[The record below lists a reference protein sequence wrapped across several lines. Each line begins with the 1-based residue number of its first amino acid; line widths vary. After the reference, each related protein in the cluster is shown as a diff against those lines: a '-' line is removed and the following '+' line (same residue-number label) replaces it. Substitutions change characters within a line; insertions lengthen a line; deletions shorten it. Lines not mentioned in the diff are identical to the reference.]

1 MSSEIGIG
9 RRDLNSPN
17 HWDENVPED
26 CFLHGKNLLIIPGDG
41 TNDEYDAN
49 AICKVAENFLHNN
62 EISDFDGHIYS
73 LFYPDACNCQTHR
86 LNQKAELNL
95 LDDRLYPLV
104 KKHQD
109 YYTKIFDTYLL
120 PLISEDNG
128 KKRLSKEE
136 AAKRM
141 RNLPM
146 ISHCHGGP
154 VFFELENLF
163 LQNMERLGYSADE
176 KKYIQKQMFVLDI
189 ASAMPYGK
197 TNSSVLHIV
206 SQRDE
211 GAVKNWR
218 LGSLNRYTQDR
229 KLKQSVNALLEV
241 SPNENVLLLSHLYDQ
256 EKCAAQDVLYPS
268 EHTSDSYLDIKK
280 NDDLRDTSEAEILN
294 EALKVS
300 ALAISGQEDI
310 SELKQFF
317 QKMPLTKQL
326 YNVGQKYLSSY
337 QQFRAKLLD
346 AELKMFADV
355 QAQDAELFKRLTIK
369 ELLFRRDVDQK
380 SAFEYITQSNNAE
393 FIKQMMKYLNSGNVQ
408 KDTIPPRLLQNALN
422 ENFRQKNFAVYG
434 ALIEQGHH
442 NLPEQIKAENM
453 DAEDIPQILPI
464 LKKCKL
470 SNQSLYTL
478 LPIYLKA
485 AEIKDE
491 QTKDE
496 TRATL
501 FSMLTPKTLGI
512 KDAFMLYEKAG
523 KQPNSQ
529 PEKLQKTYQQHISAL
544 ALKEKNFL
552 PLRDI
557 EESSQT
563 DRGIYELLTS
573 KAKEHLEEVC
583 NKEKIKNLNTYAASI
598 LRSGT
603 LGEQKNYTLLYTR
616 DLDEQGKKDFIEQIE
631 EYHHHNRLKKKSY
644 AELLKDIKQYI
655 INQNPDMLQ
664 NQKLV
669 KQTTLDNGGRD

>member
-9 RRDLNSPN
+9 RRDLSRPN

-41 TNDEYDAN
+41 TNEEYDAN
-49 AICKVAENFLHNN
+49 AICKIAENFLHNN

-73 LFYPDACNCQTHR
+73 LFYPNAFNCQTHR
-86 LNQKAELNL
+86 IDQKAELNL

-109 YYTKIFDTYLL
+109 YYTKFFDTYLL
-120 PLISEDNG
+120 PLISDDSG
-128 KKRLSKEE
+128 QKRLSKEE

-206 SQRDE
+206 SQKDE

-218 LGSLNRYTQDR
+218 LGSLNRFTQDR

-241 SPNENVLLLSHLYDQ
+241 SPNENILLLSHLYDQ
-256 EKCAAQDVLYPS
+256 EKCAAQDVLPPS

-294 EALKVS
+294 EALNVS
-300 ALAISGQEDI
+300 ALVISGQEEI
-310 SELKQFF
+310 SDLKHFF
-317 QKMPLTKQL
+317 QKLPLTKQL

-346 AELKMFADV
+346 VELKMFADV
-355 QAQDAELFKRLTIK
+355 HAQDAELFKKLKIK
-369 ELLFRRDVDQK
+369 ELLFRRDFDQK

-393 FIKQMMKYLNSGNVQ
+393 FVGQMMKYLNSGNVQ

-422 ENFRQKNFAVYG
+422 ENFRQKNFAVYS

-442 NLPEQIKAENM
+442 NLPEQISDNL

-485 AEIKDE
+485 AEIQNE
-491 QTKDE
+491 QAREEART
-496 TRATL
+496 AL

-512 KDAFMLYEKAG
+512 KDAFMLYERAG

-529 PEKLQKTYQQHISAL
+529 PEKLQKAYQQHISAL
-544 ALKEKNFL
+544 TLKENKFL
-552 PLRDI
+552 PLRDV
-557 EESSQT
+557 EESRQT

-583 NKEKIKNLNTYAASI
+583 NKEKIKNLNTYAASM
-598 LRSGT
+598 LRSGI
-603 LGEQKNYTLLYTR
+603 LSEQKHYTLLYTR
-616 DLDEQGKKDFIEQIE
+616 DLDVQGKKNFIMQIE

-655 INQNPDMLQ
+655 ISQNPDMKQ
-664 NQKLV
+664 NQEISKASH
-669 KQTTLDNGGRD
+669 LDNTGRD

>member
-62 EISDFDGHIYS
+62 DISDFDGHIYS
-73 LFYPDACNCQTHR
+73 LFYPNACNCQTHR

-154 VFFELENLF
+154 VFLELERLF

-189 ASAMPYGK
+189 ASAMPYGQTK
-197 TNSSVLHIV
+197 STVLHII
-206 SQRDE
+206 SQEDE
-211 GAVKNWR
+211 GAVTNWR
-218 LGSLNRYTQDR
+218 LGSLNRFTQDR

-256 EKCAAQDVLYPS
+256 EKCAAQNVLHPS
-268 EHTSDSYLDIKK
+268 EHTSDSYLDIQK
-280 NDDLRDTSEAEILN
+280 NNDQRDSLAEEILKTAQQASIKAILSKDN
-294 EALKVS
+294 LTDIALLFPNS
-300 ALAISGQEDI
+300 ALI
-310 SELKQFF
+310 
-317 QKMPLTKQL
+317 KQL
-326 YNVGQKYLSSY
+326 RQMGQTFLSSF
-337 QQFRAKLLD
+337 QQFRGKLLD
-346 AELKMFADV
+346 VELKMFADV
-355 QAQDAELFKRLTIK
+355 QAQDAELFKKLKLK
-369 ELLFRRDVDQK
+369 ELLFRRDFAQK

-393 FIKQMMKYLNSGNVQ
+393 FVGQMMKYLNSGSAQENI
-408 KDTIPPRLLQNALN
+408 IPSRLMQNALN
-422 ENFRQKNFAVYG
+422 DNFRQKNFAVYN
-434 ALIEQGHH
+434 ALIKKGNH
-442 NLPEQIKAENM
+442 NLPEQISAENM

-464 LKKCKL
+464 LQKCSL
-470 SNQSLYTL
+470 SHQSLYTL

-491 QTKDE
+491 QVRDE
-496 TRATL
+496 TRTAL
-501 FSMLTPKTLGI
+501 FSMLTPKNLGL
-512 KDAFMLYEKAG
+512 KDAFMLYERAE
-523 KQPNSQ
+523 KQPNAQ
-529 PEKLQKTYQQHISAL
+529 PEKLQKAYQQHISAL
-544 ALKEKNFL
+544 ALKENKFL
-552 PLRDI
+552 PLRDV
-557 EESSQT
+557 EESRQT
-563 DRGIYELLTS
+563 DGVMYSLLNL

-583 NKEKIKNLNTYAASI
+583 NKEKLKNLNTYASGM
-598 LRSGT
+598 LRSGS
-603 LGEQKNYTLLYTR
+603 LSEQKNYTLLYTR
-616 DLDEQGKKDFIEQIE
+616 DLDEQGRKDFIAQIE

-664 NQKLV
+664 NQKV
-669 KQTTLDNGGRD
+669 AKQTTLDNGGRD

>member
-62 EISDFDGHIYS
+62 DISDFDGHIYS
-73 LFYPDACNCQTHR
+73 LFYPNACNCQTHR

-120 PLISEDNG
+120 PLISDDNG
-128 KKRLSKEE
+128 QKRLSKEE

-154 VFFELENLF
+154 VFLELERLF

-189 ASAMPYGK
+189 ASAMPYGQTK
-197 TNSSVLHIV
+197 STVLHII
-206 SQRDE
+206 SQEDE
-211 GAVKNWR
+211 GAVTNWR
-218 LGSLNRYTQDR
+218 LGSLNRFTQDR

-256 EKCAAQDVLYPS
+256 EKCAAQNVLHPS
-268 EHTSDSYLDIKK
+268 EHTSDSYLDIQK
-280 NDDLRDTSEAEILN
+280 NNDQRDSLAEEILKTAQQASIKAILSKDN
-294 EALKVS
+294 LTDIALLFPNS
-300 ALAISGQEDI
+300 ALI
-310 SELKQFF
+310 
-317 QKMPLTKQL
+317 KQL
-326 YNVGQKYLSSY
+326 RQMGQTFLSSF
-337 QQFRAKLLD
+337 QQFRGKLLD
-346 AELKMFADV
+346 VELKMFADV
-355 QAQDAELFKRLTIK
+355 QAQDAELFKKLKLK
-369 ELLFRRDVDQK
+369 ELLFRRDFAQK

-393 FIKQMMKYLNSGNVQ
+393 FVGQMMKYLNSGSAQENI
-408 KDTIPPRLLQNALN
+408 IPSRLMQNALN
-422 ENFRQKNFAVYG
+422 DNFRQKNFAVYN
-434 ALIEQGHH
+434 ALIKKGNH
-442 NLPEQIKAENM
+442 NLPEQISAENM

-464 LKKCKL
+464 LQKCSL
-470 SNQSLYTL
+470 SHQSLYTL

-491 QTKDE
+491 QVRDE
-496 TRATL
+496 TRTAL
-501 FSMLTPKTLGI
+501 FSMLTPKNLGL
-512 KDAFMLYEKAG
+512 KDAFMLYERAE
-523 KQPNSQ
+523 KQPNAQ
-529 PEKLQKTYQQHISAL
+529 PEKLQKAYQQHISAL
-544 ALKEKNFL
+544 ALKENKFL
-552 PLRDI
+552 PLRDV
-557 EESSQT
+557 EESRQT
-563 DRGIYELLTS
+563 DGVMYSLLNL

-583 NKEKIKNLNTYAASI
+583 NKEKLKNLNTYASGM
-598 LRSGT
+598 LRSGS
-603 LGEQKNYTLLYTR
+603 LSEQKNYTLLYTR
-616 DLDEQGKKDFIEQIE
+616 DLDEQGRKDFIAQIE

-664 NQKLV
+664 NQKV
-669 KQTTLDNGGRD
+669 AKQTTLDNGGRD

>member
-62 EISDFDGHIYS
+62 DISDFDGHIYS
-73 LFYPDACNCQTHR
+73 LFYPNACNCQTHR

-120 PLISEDNG
+120 PLISDDNG
-128 KKRLSKEE
+128 QKRLSKEE

-154 VFFELENLF
+154 VFLELERLF

-189 ASAMPYGK
+189 ASAMPYGQTK
-197 TNSSVLHIV
+197 STVLHII
-206 SQRDE
+206 SQEDE
-211 GAVKNWR
+211 GAVTNWR
-218 LGSLNRYTQDR
+218 LGSLNRFTQDR

-256 EKCAAQDVLYPS
+256 EKCAAQNVLHPS

-280 NDDLRDTSEAEILN
+280 NDDLRDSLAEEILKTAQQASIKAILSKDN
-294 EALKVS
+294 LTDIALLFPNS
-300 ALAISGQEDI
+300 ALI
-310 SELKQFF
+310 
-317 QKMPLTKQL
+317 KQL
-326 YNVGQKYLSSY
+326 RQMGQTFLSSF
-337 QQFRAKLLD
+337 QQFRGKLLD
-346 AELKMFADV
+346 VELKMFADV
-355 QAQDAELFKRLTIK
+355 QAQDAELFKKLKLK
-369 ELLFRRDVDQK
+369 ELLFRRDFAQK

-393 FIKQMMKYLNSGNVQ
+393 FVKQMMKYLNSGSAQENI
-408 KDTIPPRLLQNALN
+408 IPSRLMQNALN
-422 ENFRQKNFAVYG
+422 DNFRQKNFAVYG

-496 TRATL
+496 TRAAL

-523 KQPNSQ
+523 KQR
-529 PEKLQKTYQQHISAL
+529 IRSA
-544 ALKEKNFL
+544 FL
-552 PLRDI
+552 LSGDTAIIFDI
-557 EESSQT
+557 TEIRSDSLSSWKRAET
-563 DRGIYELLTS
+563 RPLTS
-573 KAKEHLEEVC
+573 SSPESGFSRDKRSLISVVLPTPDAPVITLVLPSLIVS
-583 NKEKIKNLNTYAASI
+583 EK
-598 LRSGT
+598 
-603 LGEQKNYTLLYTR
+603 
-616 DLDEQGKKDFIEQIE
+616 DEKTF
-631 EYHHHNRLKKKSY
+631 L
-644 AELLKDIKQYI
+644 A
-655 INQNPDMLQ
+655 P
-664 NQKLV
+664 
-669 KQTTLDNGGRD
+669 

>member
-49 AICKVAENFLHNN
+49 AICKVAEIFLHNN

-73 LFYPDACNCQTHR
+73 LFYPNACNCQTHR

-120 PLISEDNG
+120 PLISDDNG
-128 KKRLSKEE
+128 QKRLSKEE

-154 VFFELENLF
+154 VFLELERLF

-189 ASAMPYGK
+189 ASAMPYGQTK
-197 TNSSVLHIV
+197 STVLHII
-206 SQRDE
+206 SQEDE
-211 GAVKNWR
+211 GAVTNWR
-218 LGSLNRYTQDR
+218 LGSLNRFTQDR

-256 EKCAAQDVLYPS
+256 EKCAAQNVLHPS
-268 EHTSDSYLDIKK
+268 EHTSDSYLDIQK
-280 NDDLRDTSEAEILN
+280 NNDQRDSLAEEILKTAQQASIKAILSKDN
-294 EALKVS
+294 LTDIALLFPNS
-300 ALAISGQEDI
+300 ALI
-310 SELKQFF
+310 
-317 QKMPLTKQL
+317 KQL
-326 YNVGQKYLSSY
+326 RQMGQTFLSSF
-337 QQFRAKLLD
+337 QQFRGKLLD
-346 AELKMFADV
+346 VELKMFADV
-355 QAQDAELFKRLTIK
+355 QAQDAELFKKLKLK
-369 ELLFRRDVDQK
+369 ELLFRRDFAQK

-393 FIKQMMKYLNSGNVQ
+393 FVGQMMKYLNSGSAQENI
-408 KDTIPPRLLQNALN
+408 IPSRLMQNALN
-422 ENFRQKNFAVYG
+422 DNFRQKNFAVYN
-434 ALIEQGHH
+434 ALIKKGNH
-442 NLPEQIKAENM
+442 NLPEQISAENM

-464 LKKCKL
+464 LQKCSL
-470 SNQSLYTL
+470 SHQSLYTL

-491 QTKDE
+491 QVRDE
-496 TRATL
+496 TRTAL
-501 FSMLTPKTLGI
+501 FSMLTPKNLGL
-512 KDAFMLYEKAG
+512 KDAFMLYERAE
-523 KQPNSQ
+523 KQPNAQ
-529 PEKLQKTYQQHISAL
+529 PEKLQKAYQQHISAL
-544 ALKEKNFL
+544 ALKENKFL
-552 PLRDI
+552 PLRDV
-557 EESSQT
+557 EESRQT
-563 DRGIYELLTS
+563 DGVMYSLLNL

-583 NKEKIKNLNTYAASI
+583 NKEKLKNLNTYASGM
-598 LRSGT
+598 LRSGS
-603 LGEQKNYTLLYTR
+603 LSEQKNYTLLYTR
-616 DLDEQGKKDFIEQIE
+616 DLDEQGRKDFIAQIE

-664 NQKLV
+664 NQKV
-669 KQTTLDNGGRD
+669 AKQTTLDNGGRD